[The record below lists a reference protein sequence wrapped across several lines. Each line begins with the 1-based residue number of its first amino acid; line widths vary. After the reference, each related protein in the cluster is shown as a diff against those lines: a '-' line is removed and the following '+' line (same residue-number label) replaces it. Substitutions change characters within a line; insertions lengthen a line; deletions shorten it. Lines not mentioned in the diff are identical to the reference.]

1 MGKAARTRLAV
12 WEGRGLNDTSPDM
25 ERKYREL
32 LLQRSGAERVKMGCS
47 MFSTARALVV
57 ASILEKDP
65 AASPARVREQLF
77 LRFYGHEFCAETRDR
92 IAARLRG
99 TGEAALASMPHRRR
113 VPVDWDELEMALT
126 WRSDE
131 YAYCLDVHN
140 GKVLTYPIL
149 GSGEDGDLSEEQ
161 VDEGLAAGRLVEVE
175 RLPSSTEYGWMAEFA
190 ASVRHPRVRD
200 LLHVALDGRGAFRR
214 FKDVLA
220 GYPAER
226 DRWFAF
232 RDERMREAMREWLA
246 EHDIEPTTEPPKPR
260 LPGRPV

>member
-1 MGKAARTRLAV
+1 M
-12 WEGRGLNDTSPDM
+12 NDTSPAL
-25 ERKYREL
+25 EQKFREL
-32 LLQRSGAERVKMGCS
+32 LLQRSGAERLMMGCS

-65 AASPARVREQLF
+65 AASPARVREQVF
-77 LRFYGHEFCAETRDR
+77 LRFYGHEFCAETRER

-99 TGEAALASMPHRRR
+99 TGEAALAPMPHPRR
-113 VPVDWDELEMALT
+113 VPVDWDDLEMALT

-131 YAYCLDVHN
+131 YAYYLDVHN

-190 ASVRHPRVRD
+190 ASLRNAHLRD
-200 LLHVALDGRGAFRR
+200 LLDVALDGRGAFRR
-214 FKDVLA
+214 FKDALA
-220 GYPAER
+220 GYRGER
-226 DRWFAF
+226 ERWFAF
-232 RDERMREAMREWLA
+232 REGRVREAMREWLA
-246 EHDIEPTTEPPKPR
+246 EHEIEPTTEPPKPR